1 MNMRSKH
8 SEYPITNGEW
18 VMNKG
23 FNTLCSYLAN
33 RLDIRVSDERKN
45 FIRFAGIVDY
55 YIRNEYG
62 YEYGSC
68 KSVGGVER
76 GRAVLDP
83 WNRCFKVFPYE
94 RRNMGVYEYEGYYS
108 NLVNRVGFD
117 NGVVNK
123 LPKDQVKHNVML
135 ITTSVNGYRV
145 YCVDILSGVY
155 EYR

>member
-1 MNMRSKH
+1 MRSKH

-23 FNTLCSYLAN
+23 GDTLCSYLAN

-45 FIRFAGIVDY
+45 VIRFAGIVDY

-62 YEYGSC
+62 YEYSSS
-68 KSVGGVER
+68 KSVLGVVD
-76 GRAVLDP
+76 GRAALDP
-83 WNRCFKVFPYE
+83 WNRSFKVFPYD
-94 RRNMGVYEYEGYYS
+94 RRNMGSKYEYEGYYS

-135 ITTSVNGYRV
+135 ITTSVHGSRV